1 VIAARGLSVE
11 RAGRV
16 VVSGIDL
23 EIVPGK
29 VVGLV
34 GPNGAG
40 KSTIL
45 RAFAGELAPSAG
57 RVELDGTPLDTI
69 DRRALARRRAVVS
82 QHHGIAFA
90 FRVDEVVAL
99 GRSPHGDAGS
109 ALVAAALAAV
119 GLEGFGAR
127 AVDALSGGELRR
139 VHLARALAQLG
150 MPSAD
155 EGGGRYLL
163 LDEPLA
169 HLDPAEQV
177 RVIGLVG
184 ELRARGVGVLVV
196 HHDLERAAAT
206 CDEVALIA
214 AGRLVGRG
222 PPREVLTVSTL
233 SDAFGA
239 EAQILDV
246 PGDAG
251 APVIRFVARGRTSP

>member
-1 VIAARGLSVE
+1 MIAVRGLSVE

-23 EIVPGK
+23 EVAPGK

-40 KSTIL
+40 KSTLL
-45 RAFAGELAPSAG
+45 RAFAGELAPSVG
-57 RVELDGTPLDTI
+57 RVELDGAPLDTI

-82 QHHGIAFA
+82 QHHAIAFA

-99 GRSPHGDAGS
+99 GRAPHGDAS
-109 ALVAAALAAV
+109 PSHVAAALAAV

-150 MPSAD
+150 MPGESD
-155 EGGGRYLL
+155 GHGRYLL

-177 RVIGLVG
+177 RVVGLVG

-206 CDEVALIA
+206 CDEVALFT

-222 PPREVLTVSTL
+222 PPREVFTASTL
-233 SDAFGA
+233 SEAFGA
-239 EAQILDV
+239 EARISEIS
-246 PGDAG
+246 GDDG
-251 APVIRFVARGRTSP
+251 APVIRFIARGRTSS

>member
-16 VVSGIDL
+16 VVSGIGL
-23 EIVPGK
+23 EVAPGK

-57 RVELDGTPLDTI
+57 RIELDGAPLDVI

-82 QHHGIAFA
+82 QHHAIAFA
-90 FRVDEVVAL
+90 FRVDEIVAL
-99 GRSPHGDAGS
+99 GRAPHGDADS

-119 GLEGFGAR
+119 GLQGFDAR

-150 MPSAD
+150 TPGAAD
-155 EGGGRYLL
+155 GGGRYLL

-169 HLDPAEQV
+169 HLDPSEQV
-177 RVIGLVG
+177 RVLGLVG
-184 ELRARGVGVLVV
+184 ELRAREVGVLVV

-214 AGRLVGRG
+214 AGRLVRSG
-222 PPREVLTVSTL
+222 PPREVLTASTL

-239 EAQILDV
+239 EARIVEV
-246 PGDAG
+246 PGDDG
-251 APVIRFVARGRTSP
+251 APVIRFMAR